1 MNAVSRVAGHA
12 LRARIVEAR
21 RDLRRSQ
28 ETRARFWHVVVVS
41 SFFLTVI
48 GAGVYLGTVMVISAL
63 RTNTG
68 LTELTANGRTG
79 RIARSLQDGKL
90 CHYILTTRQRR
101 PSKTELL
108 AVTTERPSPKGRR
121 RRPSAGVD
129 KFADTD

>member
-21 RDLRRSQ
+21 RDLRRWQ

-90 CHYILTTRQRR
+90 CRYILFDNKTAQAVEDRIARCDDGTPKPKRQT
-101 PSKTELL
+101 PAAFSW
-108 AVTTERPSPKGRR
+108 GR
-121 RRPSAGVD
+121 
-129 KFADTD
+129 

>member
-21 RDLRRSQ
+21 RDLRRWQ
-28 ETRARFWHVVVVS
+28 ETGARFWHVVVVS

-90 CHYILTTRQRR
+90 CRYILFDNKTAQAVEDRIARCDDGTPKPKRQT
-101 PSKTELL
+101 PAAFSW
-108 AVTTERPSPKGRR
+108 GR
-121 RRPSAGVD
+121 
-129 KFADTD
+129 